1 MNIGMFTESYV
12 PQVNGVANFIQL
24 LKRGLEQQG
33 HTVHIFAPR
42 ISSYR
47 DSEKNVHRFPLF
59 TSFDFVETLLGFE
72 LNWQMSLP
80 MLRRYRDILSS
91 LDIIHTHH
99 MFVLGLSSALFG
111 RKRKIPIVFTNHTNY
126 REFEAIMPAGSI
138 FAMVLR
144 SWFNLVSR
152 LSTCVISPGERMK
165 QQLRDY
171 GIKKDIVIIPN
182 AVEMEKFEPPHADE
196 IERLKARYG
205 IEERD
210 RVLIYLG
217 RLSKEKNLVF
227 LIRSLESLLVGED
240 NLKLLFVGDGKTKA
254 ELERE
259 ARALGLDDRI
269 IFTGY
274 VPYDQVH
281 NYYFLGDIF
290 VTASLSEVFPLTI
303 IEALSSALPVVAID
317 AVGTGD
323 IVSHGYN
330 GFLVEEDENAFRNGV
345 KEMIDDSALRKGMG
359 KNAQESVKKLSVE
372 HCVAQHLALYQRH
385 SLCR

>member
-1 MNIGMFTESYV
+1 MFTESYI

-42 ISSYR
+42 ISRYR
-47 DSEKNVHRFPLF
+47 DREKNIHRFPMF

-80 MLRRYRDILSS
+80 MLRRYSDILSS

-99 MFVLGLSSALFG
+99 MFVLGFSSAFFG
-111 RKRKIPIVFTNHTNY
+111 RRRKIPIVFTNHTNY

-152 LSTCVISPGERMK
+152 LSTCVISPGERMT

-196 IERLKARYG
+196 IKRLRVQYG
-205 IEERD
+205 IEEGNK
-210 RVLIYLG
+210 VLIYIG

-227 LIRSLESLLVGED
+227 LIRSLESLLAGED
-240 NLKLLFVGDGKTKA
+240 NLKLLFVGDGKIKA
-254 ELERE
+254 QLERE
-259 ARALGLDDRI
+259 TRTLGLDDKI

-274 VPYDQVH
+274 IPYDQVH
-281 NYYFLGDIF
+281 GYYFLGDIF

-303 IEALSSALPVVAID
+303 IEALSCSVPIVAID

-323 IVSHGYN
+323 IVRHGYN
-330 GFLVEEDENAFRNGV
+330 GILVEEDERAFRDGV
-345 KEMIDDSALRKGMG
+345 KKMIDDCELRKRMG
-359 KNAQESVKKLSVE
+359 KNAHESVKTLSVE
-372 HCVAQHLALYQRH
+372 QCVEKHLALYQRY
-385 SLCR
+385 SPRR